1 MPPHLGPATNYLF
14 MVLSKERKGGR
25 GRNRAQKD
33 EGAKGERRKA
43 PGMGKE
49 TA

>member
-1 MPPHLGPATNYLF
+1 MFQGWGEGGNTRGRRI
-14 MVLSKERKGGR
+14 LSELKGGR